1 MNTDYHAGPEKL
13 KVFTISKKRYIMINM
28 KTVLVVDD
36 SRIMRNIVKNY
47 FNDLHII
54 CNYIESADGSDALE
68 QLWRHPIDLV
78 LLDWNMPKL
87 SGIDFLKKVRAM
99 EKYKKLP
106 IIMVTSEA
114 ARYNVIE
121 ALKMGATDYI
131 IKPIN
136 GKLFKEKLNKII
148 T

>member
-1 MNTDYHAGPEKL
+1 
-13 KVFTISKKRYIMINM
+13 M

-47 FNDLHII
+47 FSEQKIPCQYLEAEDGDEALDLL
-54 CNYIESADGSDALE
+54 AK
-68 QLWRHPIDLV
+68 HPTDLI
-78 LLDWNMPKL
+78 LLDWNMPRL
-87 SGIDFLKKVRAM
+87 SGIDFLKKVRTM
-99 EKYKKLP
+99 GKYKKLP

-121 ALKMGATDYI
+121 ALKIGATDYI

-136 GKLFKEKLNKII
+136 GKLFAEKISKII
-148 T
+148 F